1 MAAVRAL
8 PWTRILA
15 IARVIL
21 DRLGDDIPK
30 KDRQRLTKLLRKS
43 KGDPRKLTADER
55 REIVDLLKKV
65 DVQKLGRDVTALVGA
80 RRLRSKLGR

>member
-15 IARVIL
+15 IARVVL

-30 KDRQRLTKLLRKS
+30 KDRQQLAKLLRKS
-43 KGDPRKLTADER
+43 KGDPRKLNAAER
-55 REIVDLLKKV
+55 HEIFAIIRKIDLAR
-65 DVQKLGRDVTALVGA
+65 LGRDVAGVAATA
-80 RRLRSKLGR
+80 KLLKR

>member
-15 IARVIL
+15 IARVVL

-30 KDRQRLTKLLRKS
+30 KDRERLTKLLRKC
-43 KGDPRKLTADER
+43 KGDPRRLTVAER
-55 REIVDLLKKV
+55 HEVFAIVRKIDLAR
-65 DVQKLGRDVTALVGA
+65 LGRDVAGVAATA
-80 RRLRSKLGR
+80 KLLKR